1 MKKNLNI
8 CVVLGLLFVFSAC
21 KKSFLDLE
29 PLDTLSTTN
38 SLAST
43 NELRMYMNQ
52 FYQGSQL
59 NQGTSIYPETFPLQ
73 PTGVG
78 GTGIA
83 FNDAGT
89 DNMIFSAVNTRTSG
103 LFSLSAAPEIKE
115 YVAVRNLNYFFE
127 HFKNAKGNA
136 AENNKFLGE
145 ARFFRAYYYF
155 AMLKKIGA
163 VTWVN
168 QVLPGEKEVMEV
180 PRASRTL
187 IVDSVLA
194 DLDQAVTLL
203 PSVANSAS
211 MRVHKDVA
219 LAFKSRVALY
229 EATWEK
235 YHKAKND
242 PFFTK
247 DISAEKIQN
256 YFEQA
261 RDAASAVM
269 TGNKWSVYTTGKPL
283 EDYGNLFMTTDLS
296 ANPEILFWKKYNANE
311 NIAHSVSKYT
321 STGGADLGLTLSLVD
336 DYLTR
341 DGRPFLGTERA
352 DAQKIYAKEL
362 SPLLRD
368 PRLGQT
374 IAVPG
379 KPLKPGVVVPGY
391 PPINQTGFNKS
402 TTGYPLYKFLEYNNA
417 AAVSDD
423 FKSVAP
429 AIVFRYAEVLLNYA
443 EAVAELGG
451 DPGSIANAL
460 NPLRTR
466 AGMPAVDFNR
476 EYNTD
481 ASYPFRNLG
490 SVIQAV
496 RRERRVELAAEGMRL
511 DDIMRW
517 AAADELL
524 IGKRQLGTL
533 FVGSD
538 MTSQNVT
545 GGFYGASLLYYDTA
559 PAGKSVNLYLNG
571 NAGDGL
577 RYIDPFKS
585 ILPNGSGFNPQRD
598 YLLPIQQRMVQLTGG
613 KWIQNP
619 GW

>member
-8 CVVLGLLFVFSAC
+8 GVVLVLLLTFSAC

-52 FYQGSQL
+52 FYQGEQL
-59 NQGTSIYPETFPLQ
+59 NNQIYPESFPLQ

-78 GTGIA
+78 GVGIA

-89 DNMIFSAVNTRTSG
+89 DNMVFSSVNTRMSG
-103 LFSLSAAPEIKE
+103 LSSLSGARQIRE
-115 YVAVRNLNYFFE
+115 YIAIRNLNYFFE
-127 HFKNAKGNA
+127 NFKNATGSA
-136 AENNKFLGE
+136 TENNKFLGE
-145 ARFFRAYYYF
+145 ARFFRAFYYF

-168 QVLPGEKEVMEV
+168 KVLPGEKEVMEV

-194 DLDQAVTLL
+194 DLDQAIALL
-203 PSVANSAS
+203 PAVSNSAS
-211 MRVHKDVA
+211 MRLHKDVA

-229 EATWEK
+229 EASWQK

-247 DISAEKIQN
+247 DISPAKIQS

-269 TGNKWSVYTTGKPL
+269 TTGKWSVYSTGKPL
-283 EDYGNLFMTTDLS
+283 EDYGNLFITTDLS
-296 ANPEILFWKKYNANE
+296 TNPEVLFWKKYNAND

-341 DGRPFLGTERA
+341 DGRPFLGAERA
-352 DAQKIYAKEL
+352 DAQKVYAREL
-362 SPLLRD
+362 SPVLRD

-374 IAVPG
+374 VAIPA
-379 KPLKPGVVVPGY
+379 KPIKPSVVVPGY

-402 TTGYPLYKFLEYNNA
+402 TTGYPLYKFLEFNNA

-429 AIVFRYAEVLLNYA
+429 AIAFRYAEVLLNYA
-443 EAVAELGG
+443 EALAELGG
-451 DPGSIANAL
+451 DPAAIANAL

-466 AGMPAVDFNR
+466 VGMPAVDFNR

-481 ASYPFRNLG
+481 AAYPFRNL
-490 SVIQAV
+490 SNVIQAV

-517 AAADELL
+517 AAAGELL

-538 MTSQNVT
+538 MSSQNVS
-545 GGFYGASLLYYDTA
+545 GGFYSASLLYYDSA
-559 PAGKSVNLYLNG
+559 PAGKSVNLFLTG
-571 NAGDGL
+571 NPGDPQ

-585 ILPNGSGFNPQRD
+585 ILPNGSAFNPERD
-598 YLLPIQQRMVQLTGG
+598 YLLPIQQRMLQLTAGN
-613 KWIQNP
+613 WVQNP

>member
-8 CVVLGLLFVFSAC
+8 CVVIGLLFVFSAC
-21 KKSFLDLE
+21 KKNFLDLQ
-29 PLDTLSTTN
+29 PLDTLSTAN

-52 FYQGSQL
+52 FYQ
-59 NQGTSIYPETFPLQ
+59 NTFPAQ
-73 PTGVG
+73 PGSVG
-78 GTGIA
+78 AAGIA

-89 DNMIFSAVNTRTSG
+89 DNMIFSSVNNRTSG
-103 LFSLSAAPEIKE
+103 LTTLGNAPSIGE
-115 YVAVRNLNYFFE
+115 YTTIRNLNYFFE
-127 HFKNAKGNA
+127 NFKNAKGQA
-136 AENNKFLGE
+136 VENNKYLGE
-145 ARFFRAYYYF
+145 ARFFRAYIYF
-155 AMLKKIGA
+155 NMLKKFGG

-168 QVLPGEKEVMEV
+168 RVLPGEQELMEV
-180 PRASRTL
+180 PRQSRTV
-187 IVDSVLA
+187 IADSVLA
-194 DLDQAVTLL
+194 DLDQAVALL
-203 PSVANSAS
+203 PTASNSAS
-211 MRVHKDVA
+211 MRLHKDVA

-229 EATWEK
+229 EATWQK

-247 DISAEKIQN
+247 DISTEKIQN

-269 TGNKWSVYTTGKPL
+269 TKGKWSVYSTGKPL
-283 EDYGNLFMTTDLS
+283 EDYGNLFITTDLS
-296 ANPEILFWKKYNANE
+296 TNPEILLWRKYNAND

-341 DGRPFLGTERA
+341 DGRPFLGAERA
-352 DAQKIYAKEL
+352 NAQKLYAQEL
-362 SPLLRD
+362 NPVLRD

-374 IAVPG
+374 VAIPG
-379 KPLKPGVVVPGY
+379 QPLKPGVVVPVY
-391 PPINQTGFNKS
+391 PPVNQTGFNKS
-402 TTGYPLYKFLEYNNA
+402 TTGYPLYKYLEYNNA
-417 AAVSDD
+417 AAVADD
-423 FKSVAP
+423 FKSIAP
-429 AIVFRYAEVLLNYA
+429 AITFRYAEVLLNYA

-451 DPGSIANAL
+451 DPVSIANAL

-466 AGMPAVDFNR
+466 AGMPAVDFVR

-481 ASYPFRNLG
+481 AAYPFRNL
-490 SVIQAV
+490 SNIIQAV

-517 AAADELL
+517 AAAGELL

-538 MTSQNVT
+538 MSSQNVA
-545 GGFYGASLLYYDTA
+545 GGFYSASLLYYDTA
-559 PAGKSVNLYLNG
+559 PTGKSVNLYLNG
-571 NAGDGL
+571 NPGDTQ

-585 ILPNGSGFNPQRD
+585 ILPNGSAFNPERD
-598 YLLPIQQRMVQLTGG
+598 YLLPIQQRMFQLTAG
-613 KWIQNP
+613 KWVQNP

>member
-1 MKKNLNI
+1 MKKLINI
-8 CVVLGLLFVFSAC
+8 YCVLGLILAFTGC
-21 KKSFLDLE
+21 KKGFLDLE

-52 FYQGSQL
+52 FYQVTLPNGIAL
-59 NQGTSIYPETFPLQ
+59 NSFPLH
-73 PTGVG
+73 PTVVG

-103 LFSLSAAPEIKE
+103 LFAFSNAPAIEE
-115 YVAVRNLNYFFE
+115 YKVVRNLNYFFE
-127 HFKNAKGNA
+127 NFKNAKGLA
-136 AENNKFLGE
+136 SENNRYLGE
-145 ARFFRAYYYF
+145 ARFFRANTYF
-155 AMLKKIGA
+155 NMLKKFGG

-168 QVLPGEKEVMEV
+168 KVLPGEQEVMEV
-180 PRASRTL
+180 PRASRIL

-194 DLDQAVTLL
+194 DLDQAVALL
-203 PSVANSAS
+203 PLATNSAS
-211 MRVHKDVA
+211 MRLHKDVA
-219 LAFKSRVALY
+219 LALKSRVALY
-229 EATWEK
+229 EATWQK
-235 YHKAKND
+235 YHQAKND
-242 PFFTK
+242 PFFSR
-247 DISAEKIQN
+247 DITAEKIRS

-261 RDAASAVM
+261 RDAAAAVM
-269 TGNKWSVYTTGKPL
+269 TGKPWSIYTTGKPL
-283 EDYGNLFMTTDLS
+283 EDYANLFITPDLS
-296 ANPEILFWKKYNANE
+296 TNSEVLLWKKYNAND
-311 NIAHSVSKYT
+311 NIAHSTSKYT
-321 STGGADLGLTLSLVD
+321 STAGADLGMTLSLVD

-341 DGRPFLGTERA
+341 DGRPFIGTERSN
-352 DAQKIYAKEL
+352 AQKVYAQEL

-368 PRLGQT
+368 PRLSQT
-374 IAVPG
+374 VAVPG
-379 KPLKPGVVVPGY
+379 KPLKPGVVNAAY

-417 AAVSDD
+417 AAVADD

-429 AIVFRYAEVLLNYA
+429 AIAFRYAEVLLNYA

-451 DPGSIANAL
+451 DPAAIANAL

-466 AGMPAVDFNR
+466 AGMPSVDFNR
-476 EYNTD
+476 EYNTT
-481 ASYPFRNLG
+481 AAYPFRNL
-490 SVIQAV
+490 SNIIQAV

-517 AAADELL
+517 AAAEELL
-524 IGKRQLGTL
+524 VGKRQLGTL

-538 MTSQNVT
+538 MTSQNAA
-545 GGFYGASLLYYDTA
+545 GGFYSSSLLYYDTA
-559 PAGKSVNLYLNG
+559 PAGRSINLFLTG
-571 NAGDGL
+571 NPGDAT

-585 ILPNGSGFNPQRD
+585 VLPNGSGFNPLRD
-598 YLLPIQQRMVQLTGG
+598 YLLPIQQRMLQLTAN

>member
-8 CVVLGLLFVFSAC
+8 GVVLVLLFVFSAC

-52 FYQGSQL
+52 FYQGDQL
-59 NQGTSIYPETFPLQ
+59 NNQIYPESFPLQ

-78 GTGIA
+78 GVGIA

-89 DNMIFSAVNTRTSG
+89 DNMVFSSVNTRMSG
-103 LFSLSAAPEIKE
+103 LSSLSGARQIRE
-115 YVAVRNLNYFFE
+115 YVAIRNLNYFFE
-127 HFKNAKGNA
+127 NFKNATGSA
-136 AENNKFLGE
+136 TENNKFLGE
-145 ARFFRAYYYF
+145 ARFFRAFYYF
-155 AMLKKIGA
+155 AMLKKIGP

-168 QVLPGEKEVMEV
+168 KVLPGEKEVMEV

-194 DLDQAVTLL
+194 DLDQAIALL
-203 PSVANSAS
+203 PAVSNSAS
-211 MRVHKDVA
+211 MRLHKDVA

-229 EATWEK
+229 EASWQK

-247 DISAEKIQN
+247 DISPAKIQS

-269 TGNKWSVYTTGKPL
+269 TTGKWSVYSTGKPL
-283 EDYGNLFMTTDLS
+283 EDYGNLFITTDLS
-296 ANPEILFWKKYNANE
+296 TNPEVLFWKKYNAND

-341 DGRPFLGTERA
+341 DGRPFLGAERA
-352 DAQKIYAKEL
+352 DAQKVYAREL
-362 SPLLRD
+362 SPVLRD

-374 IAVPG
+374 VAIPA
-379 KPLKPGVVVPGY
+379 KPLKPAVVVPGY

-429 AIVFRYAEVLLNYA
+429 AIAFRYAEVLLNYA

-451 DPGSIANAL
+451 DPTTIANAI

-481 ASYPFRNLG
+481 AAYPFRNL
-490 SVIQAV
+490 SNVIQAV
-496 RRERRVELAAEGMRL
+496 RRERRVEFAAEGMRL

-517 AAADELL
+517 AAAGELL
-524 IGKRQLGTL
+524 IGKRQLGAL

-538 MTSQNVT
+538 MTSQNVA
-545 GGFYGASLLYYDTA
+545 GGFYGNSLLYYDTA
-559 PAGKSVNLYLNG
+559 PAGKSVNLFLNG
-571 NAGDGL
+571 NPGDAQ
-577 RYIDPFKS
+577 RYIDPYKS
-585 ILPNGSGFNPQRD
+585 VLPNGSGFNPERD
-598 YLLPIQQRMVQLTGG
+598 YLQPIQQRMLQLTAGN
-613 KWIQNP
+613 WVQNP